1 MGETPT
7 QYKDYLRCLLWYMD
21 MPDMKLNFAK
31 GYTRWTKFSFGGPV
45 ILKGG
50 INPIQSML
58 QHSLRH
64 ADWQMWSLYILYW
77 DLPQEVP
84 NLC

>member
-7 QYKDYLRCLLWYMD
+7 QYKDYLRCLLWYVD

-58 QHSLRH
+58 QHSGMQIGRC
-64 ADWQMWSLYILYW
+64 DRFMFFTGT
-77 DLPQEVP
+77 
-84 NLC
+84 